1 MYNNVT
7 LFDCTLREAG
17 YQTGWFFDKKFA
29 RDIYKFA
36 HGKGIDYIELGF
48 FHNMETDPGRG
59 AFRYCSQKNKEIHD
73 VFDPIKNW
81 TKISAMRDVQRPLSD
96 LVPKSD
102 SIIDAIRILTRSHET
117 DFDVLAA
124 HIEETGNLGYEIF
137 INFTS
142 AGYNSIEKNIEF
154 AQFCK
159 KHGIKVAY
167 FADTESVFTPEYVI
181 NTIDAVRAEGIEPGM
196 HLHDKNG
203 TGEMLLEV
211 ALSKGCAY
219 TDATLLGLGGKWH
232 DGNIPLEHVL
242 RRFGYNGGYELTQ
255 LKTNLVQQLI
265 KYNKFSAAV
274 LEQEQ

>member
-1 MYNNVT
+1 MLNNIT

-17 YQTGWFFDKKFA
+17 YQTGWYFDKKFA
-29 RDIYKFA
+29 RDVYRFA

-48 FHNMETDPGRG
+48 FHDMEADPGRG
-59 AFRYCSQKNKEIHD
+59 VFRYCSQKNDEVREI
-73 VFDPIKNW
+73 FEPIKNW
-81 TKISAMRDVQRPLSD
+81 TKISAMRDIQRPLAK
-96 LVPKSD
+96 LVPRKESV
-102 SIIDAIRILTRSHET
+102 IDTVRFITRSHET
-117 DFDVLAA
+117 DLDTLAK
-124 HIEETGNLGYEIF
+124 HVEEVQSLGYELF

-154 AQFCK
+154 ASFCK
-159 KHGIKVAY
+159 KHGVKVAY

-181 NTIDAVRAEGIEPGM
+181 NTIDAVKAEGIEPGM

-211 ALSKGCAY
+211 ALSKGCRY

-232 DGNIPLEHVL
+232 DGNIALEHVI
-242 RRFGYNGGYELTQ
+242 RRFGMNGGYELTQ

-265 KYNKFSAAV
+265 KYHKYSAAV
-274 LEQEQ
+274 LEE

>member
-1 MYNNVT
+1 MLNNIT

-29 RDIYKFA
+29 RDVYKFA

-48 FHNMETDPGRG
+48 FHDMEADPGRG
-59 AFRYCSQKNKEIHD
+59 IFRYCSQKNTEVRE
-73 VFDPIKNW
+73 VFEPIKNW
-81 TKISAMRDVQRPLSD
+81 TKISAMRDVQRPLSE
-96 LVPKSD
+96 LVPRKESV
-102 SIIDAIRILTRSHET
+102 IDAIRIITRSHET
-117 DFDVLAA
+117 DLEVLAKHVA
-124 HIEETGNLGYEIF
+124 EIQKLGYELF

-154 AQFCK
+154 AKFCK
-159 KHGIKVAY
+159 KHGVNVAY

-181 NTIDAVRAEGIEPGM
+181 NTMDAVRAEGVEPGM

-211 ALSKGCAY
+211 ALSKGCRY

-232 DGNIPLEHVL
+232 DGNIALEHVL
-242 RRFGYNGGYELTQ
+242 RRFGMNGGYELTQ

-265 KYNKFSAAV
+265 KYHEHTAAV
-274 LEQEQ
+274 LEE